1 MHLQVLGE
9 ALCISEADRAG
20 FRAVW
25 RRNQKNVR
33 KKERAEEETG
43 CYERSRRLFKAVQQ
57 DGFFIF
63 YGSRPMTQAGFEL
76 CVEEM
81 IQLNYTSLYSAFS
94 EKYPEMLEH
103 FNLQAD
109 ELEKRGREA
118 GLPEAVKQ
126 QMWDR
131 ILENIGEK

>member
-1 MHLQVLGE
+1 MYE
-9 ALCISEADRAG
+9 
-20 FRAVW
+20 
-25 RRNQKNVR
+25 K
-33 KKERAEEETG
+33 KKERKRKLGVMRE
-43 CYERSRRLFKAVQQ
+43 V
-57 DGFFIF
+57 DGFLKQCSKTAFLYF
-63 YGSRPMTQAGFEL
+63 TGSRPMTQAGFEL

-126 QMWDR
+126 EMWDR